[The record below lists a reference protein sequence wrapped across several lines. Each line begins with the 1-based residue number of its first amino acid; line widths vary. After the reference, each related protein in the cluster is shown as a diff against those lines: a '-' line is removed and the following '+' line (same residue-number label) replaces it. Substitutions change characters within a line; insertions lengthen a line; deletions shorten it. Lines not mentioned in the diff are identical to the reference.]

1 METFIAVVVVG
12 LLVGCLYA
20 LVSTGLT
27 LTYGVLRVVN
37 FAHGEFLMVGM
48 YVTYLLQAKLN
59 LDPYVSWPISTAV
72 VVVLS
77 IVTFVFVIERTIQS
91 AHAVQAFVT
100 LGLSLVL
107 QNLALFLFT
116 GHIVTTTT
124 FVGQQSILIGPIR
137 LPLVYVISAA
147 AAIAITFGIWLWLQ
161 RTDFGKAVRA
171 IAQNTTAAQLQGINH
186 RRVYMFTFA
195 LGTGLAGL
203 GGALYSPISAT
214 YPTVG
219 FGMMLVAFVI
229 VVLGGMGSI
238 QGALIAALIIGAVE
252 SLSSFYLGQNARQIA
267 YFAIFVAVLVIRP
280 SGLLGIRGA
289 ELVGYR

>member
-59 LDPYVSWPISTAV
+59 LDPYVSWPISTV
-72 VVVLS
+72 VVVILS
-77 IVTFVFVIERTIQS
+77 IVTFIFVIERTIQS

-116 GHIVTTTT
+116 GHIVTTST
-124 FVGQQSILIGPIR
+124 FVGQGSILIGPIR
-137 LPLVYVISAA
+137 LPDVYVISAA
-147 AAIAITFGIWLWLQ
+147 AALAITFGIWLWLQ
-161 RTDFGKAVRA
+161 KTDFGKAVRA

-252 SLSSFYLGQNARQIA
+252 SLSSYYLGQNARQIA
-267 YFAIFVAVLVIRP
+267 YFAIFVAALVIRP

-289 ELVGYR
+289 ELIGYR